1 MALDHV
7 MMTMDLGQNHLPAF
21 ACLEEDE
28 VIRHQIAVFYLL
40 ILVIEILYLI
50 VMGIHMV
57 QSPHHLDEE

>member
-1 MALDHV
+1 MKR
-7 MMTMDLGQNHLPAF
+7 DLEPNHLPALV
-21 ACLEEDE
+21 CLEEDI

-50 VMGIHMV
+50 VMVIHMV